1 MEYKN
6 ILDILLMN
14 NYLIYYLYL
23 NDYLIQEFIEFD
35 FLQFLNPF
43 ILSQI
48 YKFKF
53 SHMLYIFLLF
63 YFIKK

>member
-35 FLQFLNPF
+35 LFTVFEL
-43 ILSQI
+43 I
-48 YKFKF
+48 Y
-53 SHMLYIFLLF
+53 SITN
-63 YFIKK
+63 I

>member
-35 FLQFLNPF
+35 LF
-43 ILSQI
+43 IVFEPI
-48 YKFKF
+48 Y
-53 SHMLYIFLLF
+53 SITN
-63 YFIKK
+63 I